1 MPHPS
6 HLPLFDHHNNVW
18 LGAQILIM
26 KSFPASCYFLTGPYH
41 VLEHTR
47 CSLVIPLMQGTK
59 LIPSASMIKSHFK
72 THEIVFGTLV
82 YSEVHIHFLQLCM
95 FRSKY

>member
-6 HLPLFDHHNNVW
+6 HPPLFDHRNNVW

-26 KSFPASCYFLTGPYH
+26 GSSPASCYFLTGPHH

-47 CSLVIPLMQGTK
+47 FSLVISLMQGTK
-59 LIPSASMIKSHFK
+59 LIHSSSMIKSHFK
-72 THEIVFGTLV
+72 THEIVFDTLV
-82 YSEVHIHFLQLCM
+82 YSEVLLHFL
-95 FRSKY
+95 

>member
-26 KSFPASCYFLTGPYH
+26 KSSPSSYYFLTGPYH

-47 CSLVIPLMQGTK
+47 CSLVIPLMQRTK
-59 LIPSASMIKSHFK
+59 LIPSALMIKSHFK
-72 THEIVFGTLV
+72 THEIVFDTLV
-82 YSEVHIHFLQLCM
+82 YSEVRIHFL
-95 FRSKY
+95 